1 VASVPSTP
9 QLPAPVPVVNDDGT
23 TLGFW
28 IGAGIAL
35 AGWFLAQR

>member
-1 VASVPSTP
+1 MIAAVHGNLS
-9 QLPAPVPVVNDDGT
+9 